1 MTNKNI
7 LCAISG
13 GRSSAM
19 MSYLIHH
26 TEKYKKFNVVYC
38 FANTGMERP
47 ETIEFLKNIEK
58 FWNLEIVKI
67 EGVYSE
73 QMGIGVDYKI
83 IEWDELSMDAKP
95 FEGAI
100 KHLNKG
106 TFQGLPN
113 SASPYCSKYLK
124 TLPSK
129 KLGDSIF
136 GINNY
141 QLALG
146 YRGEDM
152 PKRISWAEIKA
163 DKKRIFPLLTDF
175 DKPITQNDLNRF
187 FDSQPFKLGIHSKL
201 GNCELCWKKSHKNL
215 IESIQYGTRFIE
227 WVSEMEFKYNNTMY
241 REKLSIHDLF
251 KMASLPTTGDL
262 NFDEQDDNCVCTF
275 Q

>member
-1 MTNKNI
+1 MENN
-7 LCAISG
+7 LLVAISG

-58 FWNLEIVKI
+58 YWNLEIVKI

-83 IEWDELSMDAKP
+83 VEWDELSMDAKP

-106 TFQGLPN
+106 TFDGLPN

-129 KLGDSIF
+129 KLGDAIY
-136 GINNY
+136 GLNNY

-146 YRGEDM
+146 YRAEDM

-163 DKKRIFPLLTDF
+163 DTKRIFPLLTDF
-175 DKPITQNDLNRF
+175 EKPITQSDLNRF
-187 FDSQPFKLGIHSKL
+187 WDAQHFKLGIHSTI
-201 GNCELCWKKSHKNL
+201 GNCELCWKKGTKSL
-215 IESIQYGTRFIE
+215 IKSINNGTRFIE
-227 WVSEMEFKYNNTMY
+227 WMEKMERKYNNTMY
-241 REKLSIHDLF
+241 RNKQSIKDIVKLA
-251 KMASLPTTGDL
+251 KLPTTKTIE
-262 NFDEQDDNCVCTF
+262 FDDDNDNCVCTF